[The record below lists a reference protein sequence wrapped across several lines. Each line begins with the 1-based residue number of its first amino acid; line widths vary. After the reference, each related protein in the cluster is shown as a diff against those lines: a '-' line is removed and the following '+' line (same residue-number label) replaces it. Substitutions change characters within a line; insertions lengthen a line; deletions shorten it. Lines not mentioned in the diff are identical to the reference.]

1 MALDEPGFGPL
12 QLLVVGFETTERLHG
27 QIAAEIAELRGRGL
41 IRVVDARML
50 SRDDAGELHE
60 LDLNPLLSDPRWRP
74 VAHLFGLN
82 GAATNGGDGGLTEE
96 AFAATV
102 GFTLED
108 LRRLTE
114 TIGRGEHAAVVLVE
128 HLWAGRL
135 RQKIREAGGQ
145 LVAQG
150 MLTAEVMML
159 VGAELQATADAEA
172 AIDLAEAARGAAL
185 LDALHTLTG
194 GTPDPELAARERAS
208 AACAV
213 VRTLVDAG
221 LLRERDSGEAVDAL
235 ARAGIVEQA
244 LLEGAVSETQD
255 LLDKIDEAGGD
266 EDAGEPP
273 ER

>member
-1 MALDEPGFGPL
+1 MASDAPGFGPL

-50 SRDDAGELHE
+50 SRDEGGELHE
-60 LDLNPLLSDPRWRP
+60 LDLNPLLGDPRWRP
-74 VAHLFGLN
+74 AAHLFGLN
-82 GAATNGGDGGLTEE
+82 GAATNGGDGGFTED

-108 LRRLTE
+108 LNRLTE
-114 TIGRGEHAAVVLVE
+114 TIGTGEHAAVVLVE

-135 RQKIREAGGQ
+135 RERIRDAGGQ

-150 MLTAEVMML
+150 MLTPEVMML

-185 LDALHTLTG
+185 LDALHTLTA
-194 GTPDPELAARERAS
+194 GTPDPDVAARERAS

-221 LLRERDSGEAVDAL
+221 LLRDRDSGEAVDAL

-244 LLEGAVSETQD
+244 LLEGAVAETED
-255 LLDKIDEAGGD
+255 LLGKLDEAQDD
-266 EDAGEPP
+266 EGPP
-273 ER
+273 ERG